1 MSLGEDNGV
10 IDGGDVAGGEYERL
24 GASVSEASILSVLST
39 IACGTFENQMSN
51 GRREIKWI
59 PPTSSKTTATSR

>member
-1 MSLGEDNGV
+1 MSLGEDNSV

-39 IACGTFENQMSN
+39 IARG
-51 GRREIKWI
+51 IL
-59 PPTSSKTTATSR
+59 